1 MHSRTPLAIASA
13 ALLLTLALLHV
24 PVLAQQAEAPPVV
37 EEPTEAQIVDAYR
50 THIASINAR
59 SRELLG
65 DIDGG
70 LMELTVEDLK
80 KLNCRAIDRVGVHFD
95 CRVEL
100 RMKQAQRRPKTDV
113 VQLWLSYEDDRWVA
127 R

>member
-1 MHSRTPLAIASA
+1 M
-13 ALLLTLALLHV
+13 LALLHL
-24 PVLAQQAEAPPVV
+24 PAFAQQADASPVV
-37 EEPTEAQIVDAYR
+37 EEPTEAQIFDAYGAR
-50 THIASINAR
+50 IASINAR

-65 DIDGG
+65 DVDASV
-70 LMELTVEDLK
+70 MELTVEDAQ
-80 KLNCRAIDRVGVHFD
+80 KLGCRQVDRVGVHFD

-113 VQLWLSYEDDRWVA
+113 VQLWLSYEDGVWIA